1 MVYQIFSLI
10 FIFILIIDNVHT
22 ASIAK
27 RGNEVFQLLK
37 ETKEKVK
44 HGTQCL
50 SPSKYFA
57 GSCYTYMNMLLAT
70 SWERAY
76 NNCLIIPTAKDAR
89 LLVIDSIAE
98 YEFVEREL
106 IGPKSGS
113 DSVSVYIGLRKVND
127 TWLWSN
133 DMPLKETPVYRFWV
147 DNNKDILAYDCG
159 VIWLAR
165 NTSVLT
171 AAACAEQALRPYVC
185 KHTIDRCYNNSG
197 GCGKYGTCL
206 NLPLINSY
214 RCQCRFLYAGDRC
227 EKWSS
232 QGLQAII
239 GGIIILI
246 AFIGSY
252 IINLDR
258 SGDQWSFR
266 KSTVE
271 HYQTTSVYGQSRP
284 TSYMPR
290 SPNATDQVILNPCLP
305 IHPDFIDIS
314 NEKHCRHIS
323 SSSSSSPPPIPPP
336 IERKHRYSFR
346 LSIQELEV
354 TSHIHNLFMKP
365 KRLILIILPIALTIS
380 ISVIIVHA
388 RRYIKDNILHA
399 SYSNSTRLF
408 QFCTLYDNNYY
419 VNLVTLPIA
428 VVIIILIICN
438 ETRTNYCQL
447 NKKKFS
453 EKFSIYTPI
462 PFNPFSKVNRFDT
475 MVLSGIVSHEILQ
488 IIEEIFLKATQ
499 MKVLTM
505 RGPLFDLIRQIGL
518 VIIIGMRYYP
528 VYTVIEMSNAN
539 ILYYTL
545 CALYMWIDLIFR
557 IVEQSYCVDIGPLIK
572 TWHRIQEFKNEIT
585 SKLATSSLITT
596 TMITHLE
603 HEDSLSGGGGGG
615 LKGNFQ
621 KFRDRI
627 PIRRLRT
634 SSITNL
640 PAIQSNSMNMNPI
653 HSLNWSSI
661 YLNFSSIDRNESQST
676 FDQFNID
683 SSIIGVLKYTPYY
696 LCLTYICLRL
706 TYLSISKF
714 YNLFYCCNREMNNSQ
729 KQSLKHIYHE
739 PDINS
744 SQKLSVEYRYV
755 RHLFQKTRRILI
767 ENNKKISFIKSL
779 LYKIY
784 RPNKYF
790 NYSKQILNMYM
801 IAFMLTYYLTFNIL
815 QGGFYIIEK
824 IYSIFSIPLIVLTD
838 EIDLPQPK
846 PFNLKYEIII
856 ACFLTAIIY
865 YGQLLWGMKS
875 YQKHMLDVYKG
886 NFIDIPPRTAF
897 KSARLISQ
905 HAHYP
910 GYCLAY
916 LGFGYITMGNI
927 LFVIIIIFRVIFKNL
942 FLVEQIA
949 KVVIPILVIYLSKF
963 QQSRSKVFIARPTLK
978 MTTRCRTT
986 RRQTTYLSIPS
997 TINGNIK
1004 GGQVLAVGENGMTQL
1019 GLKSSI
1025 DQRKNPQPVLISEPV
1040 VQIAAGP
1047 LHSVCLTNQN
1057 DIYTFGCNDEYALGR
1072 SDNNNDDNNNDAD
1085 PFGKVDLTKVLNI
1098 DQENIVQ
1105 IVAGD
1110 SHTLVLSNMG
1120 KVYGSSHGIYGL
1132 VRNGKMA
1139 KHPIEI
1145 PLPEKIVKLASG
1157 YDFILFLSETGHVY
1171 SCGNGETGQLGRV
1184 SRYVSEDGGRR
1195 GIERLITP
1203 APILYNRSSIK
1214 DKNLLFE
1221 DIFTGAHH
1229 YFLKVQG
1236 QSYILAAGLNNFHQ
1250 IGLSSTEPVF
1260 FPTHIP
1266 SLDGYQW
1273 KKFAGGLHH
1282 TLGLT
1287 IDGEVYAMG
1296 RCHEGQLGIDA
1307 LKTHVDKPTLI
1318 PNIPKAVDIACGN
1331 HVSFIIDKTGKVYS
1345 FGTGTSLQHGHGE
1358 NDIKMPRMMSSKF
1371 MDIKKI
1377 TNIAVGAQHTIFLT
1391 KE

>member
-1 MVYQIFSLI
+1 MSQSNNSSMVYQIFSLV
-10 FIFILIIDNVHT
+10 FILILIIDNVHT
-22 ASIAK
+22 SSLAK

-50 SPSKYFA
+50 PPSKYFA
-57 GSCYTYMNMLLAT
+57 GSCYTYMKMLPAT
-70 SWERAY
+70 SWERAS
-76 NNCLIIPTAKDAR
+76 NNCFTLSMAKDAR

-113 DSVSVYIGLRKVND
+113 ESVSVYVGLRKVND

-133 DMPLKETPVYRFWV
+133 NMALKETPVYRFWV

-206 NLPLINSY
+206 NVPLLNSY

-239 GGIIILI
+239 GGFIIII

-266 KSTVE
+266 KSTAE

-290 SPNATDQVILNPCLP
+290 SPTTADRIILNPCLP
-305 IHPDFIDIS
+305 THPDFLDMS
-314 NEKHCRHIS
+314 NEKHHRHIS
-323 SSSSSSPPPIPPP
+323 SSSSSTPPPIPPP

-346 LSIQELEV
+346 LSIQEFEV
-354 TSHIHNLFMKP
+354 TSHIHNLFIKP
-365 KRLILIILPIALTIS
+365 KRLILIILPITLTIL
-380 ISVIIVHA
+380 ISFIIVHA
-388 RRYIKDNILHA
+388 RHYIKNNILHS

-438 ETRTNYCQL
+438 QTRENYCRL
-447 NKKKFS
+447 NKK
-453 EKFSIYTPI
+453 KFSIYTPI

-545 CALYMWIDLIFR
+545 CALYMWIDLVFR
-557 IVEQSYCVDIGPLIK
+557 IIEQSYCVDIGPLIK
-572 TWHRIQEFKNEIT
+572 TWHRMQQFKNEVT
-585 SKLATSSLITT
+585 SKLATNSLITT
-596 TMITHLE
+596 TLIMHSE
-603 HEDSLSGGGGGG
+603 HEDSLSGGGGS
-615 LKGNFQ
+615 KGNFQ

-627 PIRRLRT
+627 PLRRLRT

-640 PAIQSNSMNMNPI
+640 PAIQENSININPS
-653 HSLNWSSI
+653 HSLNWSSL
-661 YLNFSSIDRNESQST
+661 YLNFSAIDRNESQST

-683 SSIIGVLKYTPYY
+683 SSIIGVLKYAPYY

-739 PDINS
+739 PDLNS

-755 RHLFQKTRRILI
+755 RHLFQKTKRILI

-790 NYSKQILNMYM
+790 HYSKQILNMYM

-865 YGQLLWGMKS
+865 YGQLLWGMKN

-927 LFVIIIIFRVIFKNL
+927 LFIIIIIFRVIFKNL

-949 KVVIPILVIYLSKF
+949 KVVIPILVIYLSKCILIWF
-963 QQSRSKVFIARPTLK
+963 LSKTFFLQRHGETIGLNNLRSFFVFAYFNFFFDCFLGIVSCGLRVTKATIAAILFFPRLDYCIFGRTLEK
-978 MTTRCRTT
+978 MDSGFISYVSFIHMECLHTHPVLVYYCSLVNDKIDKRYEYLRSNKREMRHTEMYTYT
-986 RRQTTYLSIPS
+986 RRQRAIFRWWLAYTLIRNIHLVQLRKYQVINLQLPSAESFNEFLERKVFNRFQTTTS
-997 TINGNIK
+997 T
-1004 GGQVLAVGENGMTQL
+1004 
-1019 GLKSSI
+1019 
-1025 DQRKNPQPVLISEPV
+1025 
-1040 VQIAAGP
+1040 
-1047 LHSVCLTNQN
+1047 
-1057 DIYTFGCNDEYALGR
+1057 
-1072 SDNNNDDNNNDAD
+1072 
-1085 PFGKVDLTKVLNI
+1085 KVALTKSQANLPTGG
-1098 DQENIVQ
+1098 IVN
-1105 IVAGD
+1105 
-1110 SHTLVLSNMG
+1110 SNT
-1120 KVYGSSHGIYGL
+1120 II
-1132 VRNGKMA
+1132 RNQ
-1139 KHPIEI
+1139 
-1145 PLPEKIVKLASG
+1145 
-1157 YDFILFLSETGHVY
+1157 TTT
-1171 SCGNGETGQLGRV
+1171 C
-1184 SRYVSEDGGRR
+1184 
-1195 GIERLITP
+1195 
-1203 APILYNRSSIK
+1203 
-1214 DKNLLFE
+1214 
-1221 DIFTGAHH
+1221 
-1229 YFLKVQG
+1229 
-1236 QSYILAAGLNNFHQ
+1236 
-1250 IGLSSTEPVF
+1250 
-1260 FPTHIP
+1260 
-1266 SLDGYQW
+1266 
-1273 KKFAGGLHH
+1273 
-1282 TLGLT
+1282 
-1287 IDGEVYAMG
+1287 
-1296 RCHEGQLGIDA
+1296 
-1307 LKTHVDKPTLI
+1307 
-1318 PNIPKAVDIACGN
+1318 
-1331 HVSFIIDKTGKVYS
+1331 
-1345 FGTGTSLQHGHGE
+1345 TSLLLGVDEHDE
-1358 NDIKMPRMMSSKF
+1358 RKPSF
-1371 MDIKKI
+1371 
-1377 TNIAVGAQHTIFLT
+1377 
-1391 KE
+1391 

>member
-22 ASIAK
+22 TSIVK

-50 SPSKYFA
+50 PPSKYFA
-57 GSCYTYMNMLLAT
+57 GSCYTYMTMLPAT

-76 NNCLIIPTAKDAR
+76 NNCLILPTAKDAR

-98 YEFVEREL
+98 YEFVQREL

-113 DSVSVYIGLRKVND
+113 DSVSVYVGLRKVND

-159 VIWLAR
+159 VLWLAR

-206 NLPLINSY
+206 NLPLLNSY

-239 GGIIILI
+239 GGIIIII
-246 AFIGSY
+246 ACIGSY

-266 KSTVE
+266 KSTAE
-271 HYQTTSVYGQSRP
+271 HYQTASVYGQSRP

-290 SPNATDQVILNPCLP
+290 SPNATDQIILNPCLP
-305 IHPDFIDIS
+305 THPDFLDIS
-314 NEKHCRHIS
+314 ITNEKHHRHILS
-323 SSSSSSPPPIPPP
+323 SSSSSSSTPPPIPPP

-346 LSIQELEV
+346 RSIQEFEV
-354 TSHIHNLFMKP
+354 TSHIHNLFNKP
-365 KRLILIILPIALTIS
+365 QRLLLFILPIMLTIS
-380 ISVIIVHA
+380 ICVIIVHS
-388 RRYIKDNILHA
+388 RHYIKNNILYS

-408 QFCTLYDNNYY
+408 EFCTLYDNNYY

-428 VVIIILIICN
+428 MVIIILIICN
-438 ETRTNYCQL
+438 QTRTNYFQL

-453 EKFSIYTPI
+453 IFIPI

-475 MVLSGIVSHEILQ
+475 MILSGIVSHEILQ

-528 VYTVIEMSNAN
+528 VYTVIEMLNAN
-539 ILYYTL
+539 VLYYTL

-557 IVEQSYCVDIGPLIK
+557 IIEQSYCVDIGPLIK
-572 TWHRIQEFKNEIT
+572 TWHRMQQFKNELT
-585 SKLATSSLITT
+585 SKLATNSLITT
-596 TMITHLE
+596 TTMIMNLE
-603 HEDSLSGGGGGG
+603 HEDSFSEGGGGS

-640 PAIQSNSMNMNPI
+640 PVIQSNSMNMNHF

-683 SSIIGVLKYTPYY
+683 SSIIGILKYAPYY

-706 TYLSISKF
+706 TSLSISKL
-714 YNLFYCCNREMNNSQ
+714 YNLFYYCNKELNNSQ

-744 SQKLSVEYRYV
+744 CQKLSIEYRYV
-755 RHLFQKTRRILI
+755 RHLFQKTKRILI

-790 NYSKQILNMYM
+790 SYSKQILNMYM

-865 YGQLLWGMKS
+865 YGQLLWGMKN

-886 NFIDIPPRTAF
+886 KFIDIPPRTAF

-927 LFVIIIIFRVIFKNL
+927 LFVVIIIFRVIFKNL

-949 KVVIPILVIYLSKF
+949 KVVIPILVIYLSKCILIWF
-963 QQSRSKVFIARPTLK
+963 LSKTFFLQRHGGTIGLNNLRSFFVFAYFNFFFDCFLGFVSCGFRVTKATIAAILFFPRLDYCIFGRTLEK
-978 MTTRCRTT
+978 MDSGFISYVSFIHMECLHTHPVLVYYCSLINDKIDKRYEYLRSNKREMRHTEMYAYT
-986 RRQTTYLSIPS
+986 RRQRAIFRWWLAYTLIRNIHLVQLRKYQVINLQLPPAESFNEFLERKVFNRFQTITS
-997 TINGNIK
+997 TK
-1004 GGQVLAVGENGMTQL
+1004 F
-1019 GLKSSI
+1019 S
-1025 DQRKNPQPVLISEPV
+1025 
-1040 VQIAAGP
+1040 
-1047 LHSVCLTNQN
+1047 
-1057 DIYTFGCNDEYALGR
+1057 
-1072 SDNNNDDNNNDAD
+1072 
-1085 PFGKVDLTKVLNI
+1085 LTKNQATLPI
-1098 DQENIVQ
+1098 GGIL
-1105 IVAGD
+1105 D
-1110 SHTLVLSNMG
+1110 SNT
-1120 KVYGSSHGIYGL
+1120 II
-1132 VRNGKMA
+1132 RNQTTTCT
-1139 KHPIEI
+1139 
-1145 PLPEKIVKLASG
+1145 S
-1157 YDFILFLSETGHVY
+1157 
-1171 SCGNGETGQLGRV
+1171 
-1184 SRYVSEDGGRR
+1184 
-1195 GIERLITP
+1195 
-1203 APILYNRSSIK
+1203 
-1214 DKNLLFE
+1214 LL
-1221 DIFTGAHH
+1221 
-1229 YFLKVQG
+1229 
-1236 QSYILAAGLNNFHQ
+1236 
-1250 IGLSSTEPVF
+1250 
-1260 FPTHIP
+1260 
-1266 SLDGYQW
+1266 
-1273 KKFAGGLHH
+1273 
-1282 TLGLT
+1282 
-1287 IDGEVYAMG
+1287 
-1296 RCHEGQLGIDA
+1296 LGID
-1307 LKTHVDKPTLI
+1307 
-1318 PNIPKAVDIACGN
+1318 
-1331 HVSFIIDKTGKVYS
+1331 
-1345 FGTGTSLQHGHGE
+1345 E
-1358 NDIKMPRMMSSKF
+1358 NDERKPSF
-1371 MDIKKI
+1371 
-1377 TNIAVGAQHTIFLT
+1377 
-1391 KE
+1391 